1 MTRPADTSIAMTAAK
16 PAVEWRSIDRIA
28 TMGHALLDGRCRL
41 CAGPS
46 AYWAICAG
54 CHEDLPWI
62 SAACRR
68 CGLPLSSGADHCAG
82 CLSAPPV
89 FNRSVAVWSYTNA
102 IVPLIRRFKLYD
114 DWAAGRLLSA
124 MAAAQLRA
132 RRWSCP
138 APLVAMPLHA
148 QRLRQRGFN
157 QAELIARWLGGP
169 LIKRLVKRTQN
180 TPSQRQLNAATR
192 ENNLRGAFALQA
204 SPPQALTLV
213 DDVMTTG
220 ASLNALAQ
228 CLREGG
234 TQHIEVIVLARAI

>member
-1 MTRPADTSIAMTAAK
+1 
-16 PAVEWRSIDRIA
+16 
-28 TMGHALLDGRCRL
+28 
-41 CAGPS
+41 
-46 AYWAICAG
+46 
-54 CHEDLPWI
+54 
-62 SAACRR
+62 
-68 CGLPLSSGADHCAG
+68 
-82 CLSAPPV
+82 
-89 FNRSVAVWSYTNA
+89 
-102 IVPLIRRFKLYD
+102 
-114 DWAAGRLLSA
+114 

-169 LIKRLVKRTQN
+169 LIKRLVKRTHH

-192 ENNLRGAFALQA
+192 EGNLRGAFALQA
-204 SPPQALTLV
+204 SPPRALTLV